1 MIRTRWIRCGW
12 VALAGVVVLAG
23 VPGVAGAAPVE
34 ELTKR
39 LPDGVIGF
47 VATSGGDALK
57 DDFAK
62 TSLGRICNDP
72 GVVSFA
78 QAIETQ
84 LLAKRR
90 RKAAARTSS
99 RSTWLLGM
107 VQSVLGRPLV
117 LGVAPLKGPVQSKE
131 QPPIYAFAILDAG
144 TRKAEFEGMVKD
156 VGDVGRGGGDRRR
169 ECRLGQ
175 DARPQGLA
183 RARVLGLVG
192 RLPRGGRQ

>member
-12 VALAGVVVLAG
+12 VALAGMVVLAG

-72 GVVSFA
+72 SVVSFA

-99 RSTWLLGM
+99 RSTWLRAWSNRSSADLSFSG
-107 VQSVLGRPLV
+107 SRPCRGRSRTRSSHRSTPL
-117 LGVAPLKGPVQSKE
+117 
-131 QPPIYAFAILDAG
+131 
-144 TRKAEFEGMVKD
+144 
-156 VGDVGRGGGDRRR
+156 
-169 ECRLGQ
+169 
-175 DARPQGLA
+175 
-183 RARVLGLVG
+183 
-192 RLPRGGRQ
+192 